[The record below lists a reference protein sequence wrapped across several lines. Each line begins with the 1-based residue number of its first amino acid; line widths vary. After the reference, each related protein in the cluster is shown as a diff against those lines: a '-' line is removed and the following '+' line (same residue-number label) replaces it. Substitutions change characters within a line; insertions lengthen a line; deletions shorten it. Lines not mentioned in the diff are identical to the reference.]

1 MNISDRD
8 LIQLRKDIER
18 VRKHEEARRARQAD
32 EKPPEA
38 SQEHEDEDTAAQ
50 PSIPVTVRLRQLL
63 EGLFASTKSSKESV
77 EAIPDHIVILLQV
90 IADEPK
96 FQRWL
101 LAIDALSDKARN
113 EQLRRMSYAMRI
125 EDEHS
130 SVAESFDRLQDTN
143 LFKAFCQALR
153 DDRKGN
159 EK

>member
-18 VRKHEEARRARQAD
+18 VRKHEEERRARQAD
-32 EKPPEA
+32 EKSSEVTQA
-38 SQEHEDEDTAAQ
+38 DKDTASP
-50 PSIPVTVRLRQLL
+50 PSMPVTVRLRQLL
-63 EGLFASTKSSKESV
+63 EGLFASDKSSKESL

-90 IADEPK
+90 IQAEPK

-101 LAIDALSDKARN
+101 LAIDALSDKGRN
-113 EQLRRMSYAMRI
+113 EQLRRMSYALRI

-130 SVAESFDRLQDTN
+130 SIAESFDRLQDPN

-153 DDRKGN
+153 DDQKPS
-159 EK
+159 

>member
-18 VRKHEEARRARQAD
+18 VRKHEEARRARQTG
-32 EKPPEA
+32 EKPSE
-38 SQEHEDEDTAAQ
+38 STSTDEVDKETMVQ
-50 PSIPVTVRLRQLL
+50 PSVPVTVRLRQLL
-63 EGLFASTKSSKESV
+63 EGLFASTTSSNESR

-90 IADEPK
+90 IEEEPK

-130 SVAESFDRLQDTN
+130 SVADSFDRLQDPN

-153 DDRKGN
+153 DDRKV
-159 EK
+159 E